1 MTINIDAIVNVMAH
15 IELSHLDAA
24 NLTLPRHDQSHWARS
39 VNTDGEDS
47 YKIDCG
53 TSMCAAGWA
62 VWLDESIMFDFDAS
76 MAGAYVQGG
85 RPTPEAAWAI
95 FGLPWL
101 SRAEGREDHRWAM
114 SNHWPAVFES
124 ENTVDDLYR
133 LFAEWLP
140 EHTEDDLRA
149 LVQHRQVEVF
159 AERVRLAQSIREGAV
174 APL

>member
-24 NLTLPRHDQSHWARS
+24 NLRLPSHDQSHWARGA
-39 VNTDGEDS
+39 TDEDGHTQ
-47 YKIDCG
+47 IDCG

-62 VWLDESIMFDFDAS
+62 VWLDESIMFDFRAS
-76 MAGAYVQGG
+76 ETGTYVEGG
-85 RPTPEAAWAI
+85 RRTPEAAWAI

-101 SRAEGREDHRWAM
+101 EWEEAREDPRWV
-114 SNHWPAVFES
+114 SGNNWPRVFES
-124 ENTVDDLYR
+124 ENTVDDLYE

-140 EHTEDDLRA
+140 EHTESDLRA
-149 LVQHRQVEVF
+149 LVQDRQVEVF